1 MRLNSL
7 LPSVP
12 AEVADK
18 LHDVVAELDNV
29 INDIRTTIFDLQA
42 SESLADGL
50 RQSVLRLAADA
61 GERLGF
67 QPRVRFHGPV
77 DTVVDRG
84 AGEQMLAVLRE
95 SLSNVIRHAQ
105 AHAVHVDVVAT
116 VGGDLEITVADDGIG
131 LGPAEARHA
140 GFGLTNM
147 GVRAATLGG
156 ECEVRAVDGDGDG
169 VGTVVEW
176 RVPLGTTSVPHH

>member
-1 MRLNSL
+1 LNAL
-7 LPSVP
+7 LPSVT
-12 AEVADK
+12 AEVADR
-18 LHDVVAELDNV
+18 LHEVGRELDNV

-42 SESLADGL
+42 SESVADGL
-50 RQSVLRLAADA
+50 RQSVLQLAADA

-105 AHAVHVDVVAT
+105 ARAVEVEVVAT
-116 VGGDLEITVADDGIG
+116 HGRDLVLAVADDGVG
-131 LGPAEARHA
+131 LGPAPERHA

-147 GVRAATLGG
+147 AARAATLGG
-156 ECEVRAVDGDGDG
+156 DCDVHAGNEG
-169 VGTVVEW
+169 GTVVEW
-176 RVPLGTTSVPHH
+176 RVPLGATSPEG